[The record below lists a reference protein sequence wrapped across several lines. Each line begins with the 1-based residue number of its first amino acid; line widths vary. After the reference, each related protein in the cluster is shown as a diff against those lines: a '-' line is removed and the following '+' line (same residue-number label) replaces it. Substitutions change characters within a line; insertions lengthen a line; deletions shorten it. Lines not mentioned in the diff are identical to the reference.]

1 VSRARVWGFGGRGL
15 TVVILSCRY
24 SFLSLFFPV
33 VILSCRYSF
42 LSLRSCCRC
51 ALLSLYLLTDLRKG
65 VVETEQIKKLT
76 PAAGTAVTDTA

>member
-42 LSLRSCCRC
+42 LSLFFPV
-51 ALLSLYLLTDLRKG
+51 ATLLLSLCSA
-65 VVETEQIKKLT
+65 VVIS
-76 PAAGTAVTDTA
+76 VD